1 LARKKKKPRQR
12 RQRPPDILR
21 LANLPRRVEETP
33 RWVDDE
39 SLRWYHEHLSAR
51 LRFPFPA
58 LHVEPTETG
67 RYDIAPI
74 MVLELLSAEAADV
87 QAGLMVEAAFGE
99 EAYVLPL
106 ADIQAMRDD
115 PADQAIRDYIAWLD
129 ETPRRDE
136 DASDDALPFDPASL
150 EPKRLLWAFL
160 RLALYCA
167 GAGAVLNA
175 ILTTVGGAD
184 LGAIIGSAILGLLGL
199 LLGMQYASMAAPP
212 GKRTLTVVSFGLFGL
227 AAGAMVGA
235 LAGGLLVAF
244 VGALPGVIVGALLF
258 ARLRRGD
265 VDAKW
270 IGALAGAIF
279 GGMFFALYRDK
290 DAAFGAVGMGLLLG
304 LGGIVLLLVLLI
316 VALTMLYR
324 AQGRQ
329 GE

>member
-1 LARKKKKPRQR
+1 MSRKKRKPRQR
-12 RQRPPDILR
+12 RKRPPEILR
-21 LANLPRRVEETP
+21 LANFPQRVEEEP
-33 RWVDDE
+33 RWVDAE
-39 SLRWYHEHLSAR
+39 SLRSYHDQLSER
-51 LRFPFPA
+51 LQFPFPA

-74 MVLELLSAEAADV
+74 VVLRLLSTEEADIH
-87 QAGLMVEAAFGE
+87 AGLMVEAALGE
-99 EAYVLPL
+99 EVFVLPL

-150 EPKRLLWAFL
+150 EPKRLLWSFL

-175 ILTTVGGAD
+175 IRKTVGGAD
-184 LGAIIGSAILGLLGL
+184 MGAIIGSAILGLLGL
-199 LLGMQYASMAAPP
+199 LLGMQYASMVAPP
-212 GKRTLTVVSFGLFGL
+212 GRGTRTVVSLSLFGL

-244 VGALPGVIVGALLF
+244 VGAVPGGIVGALLF

-265 VDAKW
+265 TNVKW

-279 GGMFFALYRDK
+279 GGLIFALYRDK
-290 DAAFGAVGMGLLLG
+290 EGALGAVGIGLLLG